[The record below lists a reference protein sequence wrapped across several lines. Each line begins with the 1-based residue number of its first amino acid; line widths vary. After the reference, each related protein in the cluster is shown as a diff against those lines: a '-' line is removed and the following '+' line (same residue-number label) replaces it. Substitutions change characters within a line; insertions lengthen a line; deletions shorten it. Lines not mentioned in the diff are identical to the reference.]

1 MKTVI
6 LAGGRGTR
14 ISEESITKPK
24 PMVTI
29 GDMPILWHIMKIY
42 SRYGFHEFIIC
53 CGYKGYV
60 IKDYFKNYFIRQSDV
75 TFDYTDNGMRMI
87 HDVEV
92 EPWKV
97 TLVETGMENM
107 TGSRIK
113 QIQRYI
119 PEGERFMLTYGDGV
133 SNVDI
138 GRLIEHHQR
147 CGTIATVTA
156 VQPPAKFGVLDI
168 DDASKVHQFMEKPQA
183 DAGWINGGFMVM
195 NYGVFDYLND
205 DPMLIFEQEPLERL
219 ARDGELSAYKH
230 QGFWQPMDTLRDKLK
245 LEKLWQEKT
254 APWKLWD
261 N

>member
-14 ISEESITKPK
+14 ISEESDTKPK

-29 GDMPILWHIMKIY
+29 GEMPILWHIMKIY
-42 SRYGFHEFIIC
+42 SHYGFNEFIVC

-75 TFDYTDNGMRMI
+75 TFDYTEKGVRMI
-87 HDVEV
+87 HDFEV

-107 TGSRIK
+107 TGSRVK

-119 PEGERFMLTYGDGV
+119 PKGESFMLTYGDGV
-133 SNVDI
+133 ANINIHELLATHKS
-138 GRLIEHHQR
+138 RQ
-147 CGTIATVTA
+147 TIATVTA
-156 VQPPAKFGVLDI
+156 VQPPAKFGVLNINGDGI
-168 DDASKVHQFMEKPQA
+168 VRNFMEKPQA
-183 DAGWINGGFMVM
+183 DAGWINGGFMVLD
-195 NYGVFDYLND
+195 YKVFDYIDD
-205 DPMLIFEQEPLERL
+205 DPMCTFEQQPMERL
-219 ARDGELSAYKH
+219 AEDGELSAYKH
-230 QGFWQPMDTLRDKLK
+230 GGFWQPMDTLRDKLK
-245 LEKLWQEKT
+245 LEKLWQGNV
-254 APWKLWD
+254 APWKLWI